1 MAIRIRHRIDVYPP
15 RRFKHARKRHAAC
28 TTLSLGRVPNHA
40 AEIPTLHCCIHPLDA
55 VGHRHLASPRYS
67 GHRHRWLVQSA
78 AKLIFCSRLKKTARD
93 CGPFSLHRHGESA
106 PYLAG
111 FTNRKVI
118 RSDSPIALYFSRS
131 LSFNVN
137 TGGKVHTPSL

>member
-28 TTLSLGRVPNHA
+28 TTLSLGRVLNHA
-40 AEIPTLHCCIHPLDA
+40 AEIPTLHLAFTRLMPLAAGTSQALDIQ
-55 VGHRHLASPRYS
+55 GT
-67 GHRHRWLVQSA
+67 HRWLVQSA